1 MHFEAVGHTDIG
13 TTKKSNQDSYCIKI
27 AETEIGEVALVAVAD
42 GMGGLAK
49 GELASGFVIQILS
62 DWFEKDF
69 RSSLEVMGNSV
80 TGLESFLTGQ

>member
-1 MHFEAVGHTDIG
+1 MHFEAVGYTDIG

-42 GMGGLAK
+42 GMGGLSK

-62 DWFEKDF
+62 D
-69 RSSLEVMGNSV
+69 
-80 TGLESFLTGQ
+80 